1 MPVVSY
7 LPTEILDYVGTHE
20 PEEGTVYGIGQR
32 ELAKALG
39 YHPSSMS
46 RPLAE
51 LVRQGHLTRRRA
63 PVRGGLRRQLVYS
76 LTTAGR
82 AQLQRQ
88 EEHVPFL
95 ATSLPPPPN
104 PFVGRRAEL
113 KELQSY
119 ADAGGL
125 IIHIVGASGMGKT
138 ALVARAVRR
147 LRTGRMPFWFTIR
160 SGSTPRHFTQALAH
174 ALAAV
179 GSRQLA
185 YYAQLPRD
193 PSGREVADLALRAL
207 GPSPLLGI
215 VDDCQ
220 ASTADFRSFLTEF
233 SNYFIRGDR
242 SDLLLFLSQE
252 APFVSAERVPLRVQR
267 LEGIDRSSAHKLTD
281 LRGGLG
287 ERFEAV
293 FGATRGSPLL
303 LRLASVAP
311 EIDVTQGNLPTLIVG
326 RLSELDLEGLLS
338 IAASNE
344 PMPYSFLLE
353 AGGLRPERVTELVGQ
368 GLVQRASEGRL
379 EVLQSVRA
387 AILARVNVTQVR
399 AAHLALAHYYG
410 RSHRIEAVRER
421 FLHLIAGENWR
432 LAGELLTR
440 QESFLLSSGYSDAV
454 RNGLAQ
460 LTVSSPQEA
469 IRVRAL
475 RTQAQL
481 LRVHSEWSEAI
492 SCLETAATESR
503 KDPRAQAECLLSMVE
518 PNCRLQQLED
528 AQRALDRARAIA
540 PASHRIQEFIMHCEA
555 RILEAKGDLPKAQ
568 EIYSQVF
575 QAASKSG
582 HTDLTLEAL
591 ARWSRLASLTVDE
604 QGMGPLIDLG
614 IREARDSARMDI
626 VFSLMSARARR
637 HALLGQNEAAMA
649 EMNHIRGEAEA
660 LGYLTQLV
668 HALSGLAALAVE
680 MKRWQ
685 EASGYAR
692 QASELAERLGN
703 DTIRGYTLSIQCA
716 SELRQSR
723 FGEATS
729 HGELAVQILSKL
741 PPSDS
746 LPMAHAYLAEA
757 YHESGQATAA
767 LFNFE
772 RAVAISQKM
781 GMDWWRKQV
790 EAELG
795 PKIRPLAK
803 DGPETGSL
811 EPSINS

>member
-1 MPVVSY
+1 MSY

-113 KELQSY
+113 REILSHGST
-119 ADAGGL
+119 GGL
-125 IIHIVGASGMGKT
+125 IMHIEGASGMGKS

-147 LRTGRMPFWFTIR
+147 LRTGRIPFWFTIR
-160 SGSTPRHFTQALAH
+160 LGSTPRHFTQALAH
-174 ALAAV
+174 ALASV

-193 PSGREVADLALRAL
+193 PNGREVADLALRAL
-207 GPSPLLGI
+207 GTAPLLGI

-220 ASTADFRSFLTEF
+220 VSSADFKSFLTEF
-233 SNYFIRGDR
+233 SLYFVRGDR
-242 SDLLLFLSQE
+242 TDFLIYLSQE
-252 APFVSAERVPLRVQR
+252 PPFVTVGHVPLQLLR
-267 LEGIDRSSAHKLTD
+267 LEGIDRTAAHKLTD
-281 LRGGLG
+281 LKGGLG

-311 EIDVTQGNLPTLIVG
+311 EVDITQGNLPSLIVG
-326 RLSELDLEGLLS
+326 RLSEMDLEGLLS

-344 PMPYSFLLE
+344 PMPHSFLQE
-353 AGGLRPERVTELVGQ
+353 TGGLRTERITELVNQ
-368 GLVQRASEGRL
+368 GLVQRATEGRL

-387 AILARVNVTQVR
+387 AILARVTVTQVR
-399 AAHLALAHYYG
+399 AAHLALARYYG
-410 RSHRIEAVRER
+410 RSHRTEAVRER
-421 FLHLIAGENWR
+421 FLHLISGQSWR
-432 LAGELLTR
+432 LAGELLTH
-440 QESFLLSSGYSDAV
+440 QESFLLASGYSDAV

-460 LTVSSPQEA
+460 LTVSSTQEA

-481 LRVHSEWSEAI
+481 LRVHSEWTEAI
-492 SCLETAATESR
+492 ACLENAVTESR

-518 PNCRLQQLED
+518 PQCRLQRIEE
-528 AQRALDRARAIA
+528 AQGALDRARGMA
-540 PASHRIQEFIMHCEA
+540 PASRRIQEFLTHCEA
-555 RILEAKGDLPKAQ
+555 RILEARGNLREAQ
-568 EIYSQVF
+568 ELYSQVF
-575 QAASKSG
+575 QAASRSG
-582 HTDLTLEAL
+582 HTDLSLEAL
-591 ARWSRLASLTVDE
+591 ARWSRLASLTVE
-604 QGMGPLIDLG
+604 EHGMGPLVDFG
-614 IREARDSARMDI
+614 IREARNSARMDI
-626 VFSLMSARARR
+626 VFSLMSARSRR
-637 HALLGQNEAAMA
+637 LALLGKNEEALA
-649 EMNHIRGEAEA
+649 EMNRLRGEAES

-668 HALSGLAALAVE
+668 HALSGLSALAGE
-680 MKRWQ
+680 MNRWP
-685 EASGYAR
+685 EANGYAR

-703 DTIRGYTLSIQCA
+703 ETIRGYTLSILCA
-716 SELRQSR
+716 SELRQSHLQD
-723 FGEATS
+723 AVT
-729 HGELAVQILSKL
+729 HGELAVQILSNL

-757 YHESGQATAA
+757 YLESNLRPAA
-767 LFNFE
+767 RLNYE
-772 RAVAISQKM
+772 RAIAISEKL

-790 EAELG
+790 ETELG
-795 PKIRPLAK
+795 PKIMISDTNVGEGAPK
-803 DGPETGSL
+803 PE
-811 EPSINS
+811 NCKQN